1 MVAYATYNSF
11 PVPFLSALQ
20 ALGVFG
26 LCQIHAFVDYVRS
39 KLTDRQFQL
48 LFKTM
53 AILVGIAAVVA
64 VVVLTAMDSI
74 HTLMYI
80 LCARSLETH

>member
-1 MVAYATYNSF
+1 MAAYFTCNGF
-11 PVPFLSALQ
+11 PVPFLPALQ

-53 AILVGIAAVVA
+53 TILVGVSAVVA
-64 VVVLTAMDSI
+64 VVILTAMDSI
-74 HTLMYI
+74 HPLT
-80 LCARSLETH
+80 TV